1 MNLNFAPKSK
11 VKKTIGFISSFVF
24 LTILLS
30 FSFYVGRFFPL
41 NSIEKFHVLG
51 FDTKAS
57 ISSEY
62 YLSIPSGPEEIQ
74 FLGSGGNTLLLGGVP
89 TNEFLD
95 YLVKSKESE
104 MTKCG
109 VNLMHGEN
117 YLWAIIYNNK
127 NFAFFG
133 GDESYK
139 TANLF
144 IEEICVNKENGITW
158 PKRAVPLNTITKD
171 SDLKKQ

>member
-1 MNLNFAPKSK
+1 MR
-11 VKKTIGFISSFVF
+11 FIFSLIF
-24 LTILLS
+24 LFILS
-30 FSFYVGRFFPL
+30 GFSFYVGRFFPL

-74 FLGSGGNTLLLGGVP
+74 FLGNSGNTILLGGVP

-95 YLVKSKESE
+95 YLIKNKVSE

-117 YLWAIIYNNK
+117 YLWAIIYSNK
-127 NFAFFG
+127 NYAFFG

-139 TANLF
+139 TSNVF
-144 IEEICVNKENGITW
+144 IEEICMNKENGITW
-158 PKRAVPLNTITKD
+158 PKRSAPLNKTTED
-171 SDLKKQ
+171 SQVGRMKPAL